1 HTRDALSPRLDLG
14 LGRADGDHHGRRLS
28 DRSGEPRGRAMTA
41 ALALIALAALAAL
54 ALGLVA
60 RGGRDMDLEQ
70 WAVGGRGFGWILV
83 FLLLAGEIYT
93 TFTFLGASGFSYGL
107 GAPVYYILAYGSLAY
122 VIAYFLL
129 PLVWSYGGST
139 ACPRSRISSF
149 ANMRARRS
157 ACWSRSSIW
166 WR

>member
-1 HTRDALSPRLDLG
+1 
-14 LGRADGDHHGRRLS
+14 
-28 DRSGEPRGRAMTA
+28 MTA

-54 ALGLVA
+54 GLGLVA

-122 VIAYFLL
+122 VIATA
-129 PLVWSYGGST
+129 PSQRMRRSGS
-139 ACPRSRISSF
+139 APRS
-149 ANMRARRS
+149 
-157 ACWSRSSIW
+157 SRSMS
-166 WR
+166 

>member
-1 HTRDALSPRLDLG
+1 
-14 LGRADGDHHGRRLS
+14 
-28 DRSGEPRGRAMTA
+28 MTA

-60 RGGRDMDLEQ
+60 RGGREMDLEQ

-129 PLVWSYGGST
+129 PLVWS
-139 ACPRSRISSF
+139 
-149 ANMRARRS
+149 
-157 ACWSRSSIW
+157 
-166 WR
+166 